1 MCWQESPIGPGHS
14 RWKCVA
20 STDLLLMDQ
29 KTWRFMK
36 VKCSSHP
43 STPQPPKKQQHP
55 TSNTKTFSTGYKTKN
70 IRWNVPKKRT
80 NIQKSLVKS
89 DPCFFSCSFF
99 GCDFNS
105 PVFSTSENKNTQKRH
120 VWRWVWGPSSRGFVR
135 IPSGFSKVDE
145 KVLGVSLS
153 LKGGGS
159 VSLKMGDV
167 LLK

>member
-43 STPQPPKKQQHP
+43 STPHPQKNNNIQHP
-55 TSNTKTFSTGYKTKN
+55 TPKPFQLDIKPRIYDEMCRKKEQTYKNHWWRVT
-70 IRWNVPKKRT
+70 
-80 NIQKSLVKS
+80 LA
-89 DPCFFSCSFF
+89 FFSCSFF

-153 LKGGGS
+153 LKGGGQFP
-159 VSLKMGDV
+159 
-167 LLK
+167 